1 MIEMKCILG
10 AVLQPCALFY
20 RASMQFCFDKHRQK
34 SSELF
39 FLLPSPPFSFP
50 FSLFFP
56 FFLLFPEIPKMVIPA
71 SSIQKKLHPPSVN
84 AQHSSLLLHPLY
96 LHFPRLSFSIG
107 LQSQTAVTATNNKK
121 QQRNN
126 KTPSVHPLDSV
137 LHSPQQLG
145 LSLLLCANVL
155 NTWSP

>member
-1 MIEMKCILG
+1 MYFGGSFAAMCFILQSKY
-10 AVLQPCALFY
+10 AILLQQTQAKVI
-20 RASMQFCFDKHRQK
+20 RAFL
-34 SSELF
+34 SS
-39 FLLPSPPFSFP
+39 PFP
-50 FSLFFP
+50 SLFFPLFSFLP
-56 FFLLFPEIPKMVIPA
+56 FFLLFPEILKMVIPA

-145 LSLLLCANVL
+145 LSLLLRANVL